1 MTARDRTI
9 SVCIPT
15 CDRAALLPIAV
26 ASCLD
31 QNYRPIEILIGDD
44 SGGNET
50 ENWIAAFAAPEGITL
65 RYRRNRP
72 ALGQSE
78 NVNRLLDSA
87 SGDRLILLHDD
98 DRLLPGGI
106 DLLVEAWNDSRCTR
120 CVYGRQLIV
129 DAAGFELPERTA
141 AWNNRYFRN
150 EIHAGTQAVALVAA
164 LRQQVPN
171 DGYLVDS
178 QLARSVGCRPESRI
192 GQCIDADFMIRLS
205 QSVAAGGFVFIN
217 TDISEY
223 RLTPLSI
230 ARRKDLNRREDL
242 LFEAVEALSGDTDIQ
257 SAKTLLLS
265 RISVG
270 AALDAA
276 MAGRRWLALQN
287 PCSSYYPKP
296 LMSRWTLYRLV
307 CAGSPQLGRRLKHY
321 ADSLLKTLHP
331 GGVDP

>member
-15 CDRAALLPIAV
+15 CDRAGFLPIAI
-26 ASCLD
+26 ASCLE
-31 QNYRPIEILIGDD
+31 QKYRPIEILVGDN
-44 SGGNET
+44 SSGNET
-50 ENWIAAFAAPEGITL
+50 EGWIAAFRAPDGITL
-65 RYRRNRP
+65 HYRRNRP
-72 ALGQSE
+72 ALGQSG

-98 DRLLPGGI
+98 DRLLSGGI
-106 DLLVEAWNDSRCTR
+106 DLLVDAWNSLPYAR

-129 DAAGFELPERTA
+129 DAAGSEFPERTI

-150 EIHAGTQAVALVAA
+150 EAHAGAQSVALVAA

-178 QLARSVGCRPESRI
+178 QLARSVRCRSESMI

-205 QSVAAGGFVFIN
+205 RSVAAGGFVFIN
-217 TDISEY
+217 VDISEY

-242 LFEAVEALSGDTDIQ
+242 LFEAVETLSGDTDIQ
-257 SAKTLLLS
+257 AAKALLLS

-276 MAGRRWLALQN
+276 MAGRRWLALRIL
-287 PCSSYYPKP
+287 CSSYYPKP

-321 ADSLLKTLHP
+321 ADGVLKTLHP